1 MVLREIREQIEKIK
15 PEAIDYKSLMNWIDM
30 ITEKGSRG
38 MVDMCEVVRK
48 YYYHPD
54 MGGSNSIKDVLPAV
68 LSASRF
74 LKDKY
79 SKPLN
84 FGTNLMGKVW
94 WKNDAVSGKAIDPYK
109 LLRENFDDNRDV
121 INDGGTAMTAF
132 GKLQYSDISEKER
145 KEIISDL
152 LRYCELD
159 TLAMIMLYEHWRSL
173 RGSN

>member
-1 MVLREIREQIEKIK
+1 
-15 PEAIDYKSLMNWIDM
+15 
-30 ITEKGSRG
+30 
-38 MVDMCEVVRK
+38 
-48 YYYHPD
+48 